1 MSRRT
6 FPEILK
12 AGSINVRLEYSRLH
26 KLMYE
31 DELVSYKYG
40 VGINRCTLNLC
51 IDQCFLDFDIRKN
64 ALSLSDFE
72 TANDLRFEMTR
83 YSEDE
88 DYLISFCEF
97 CINMCAEVGRH
108 STMNVKKATT
118 TIRNQVK
125 YIIEKLGYTVCEDEN
140 KIIFFVPKDSA
151 ATSVSEL
158 TIIPAQDSYKVIFYN
173 HHSMKGDIERKK
185 EIIRRLG
192 DLLEPMRKEL
202 HSVNSSL
209 EDLIFFSLN
218 SCNIRHNNIDPQD
231 KGKYK
236 KFIAEMTQ
244 EGIES
249 VYDELYQMILL
260 AFLELDN
267 RARKGVFEDLKK
279 SINETK

>member
-6 FPEILK
+6 FSEILK
-12 AGSINVRLEYSRLH
+12 AGNINVGLEYIRLH
-26 KLMYE
+26 KLIYS
-31 DELVSYKYG
+31 DELVSYQTGVRIKY
-40 VGINRCTLNLC
+40 CTLKTC
-51 IDQCFLDFDIRKN
+51 IDLCFLDFDIRKN

-72 TANDLRFEMTR
+72 TANDLCFERTN

-97 CINMCAEVGRH
+97 CINMCTEVGRH
-108 STMNVKKATT
+108 TTMNVERATT
-118 TIRNQVK
+118 TICNQVK

-158 TIIPAQDSYKVIFYN
+158 PIIPAQDSYKVIFYN
-173 HHSMKGDIERKK
+173 HYSMKGDIERKK

-192 DLLEPMRKEL
+192 DLLEPLRKEL
-202 HSVNSSL
+202 HSINPSL

-218 SCNIRHNNIDPQD
+218 SCNIRHNNIDLQD

-236 KFIAEMTQ
+236 KFIAEMSQ

-260 AFLELDN
+260 AFLEIDN
-267 RARKGVFEDLKK
+267 KARKVVFEDLKK
-279 SINETK
+279 SVNEKN